1 MAQKR
6 YGVDQI
12 VPMLRRADVE
22 LGKGKKVPEVCKRL
36 GITQQTYYRW
46 RQKYGGMA
54 PEMAKELKALQKE
67 NTRLKKLVADQA
79 PGQRHLEGSREG
91 KLLSLEQRRLAVSEV
106 RRQLGPGTVSER
118 RACRVWVSHARH
130 SVTSRIDQQTSGSSW
145 PRCGASPIVALGS
158 ATLACIS
165 RCEPLVGTSITS
177 ELSESGGKRTCKCLR
192 NSTVAGGC
200 PIVAARIAA
209 SVGVLSTRITS
220 GRTTSSQIELRM
232 DDRFGCWW

>member
-12 VPMLRRADVE
+12 VLMLRRADVE

-91 KLLSLEQRRLAVSEV
+91 KLLSPEQRRLACSASSISWNRKSEA
-106 RRQLGPGTVSER
+106 S
-118 RACRVWVSHARH
+118 AY
-130 SVTSRIDQQTSGSSW
+130 SSFFSTAIHFR
-145 PRCGASPIVALGS
+145 PNRS
-158 ATLACIS
+158 ATCPVVFDPAKGS
-165 RCEPLVGTSITS
+165 RTQWT
-177 ELSESGGKRTCKCLR
+177 
-192 NSTVAGGC
+192 A
-200 PIVAARIAA
+200 
-209 SVGVLSTRITS
+209 
-220 GRTTSSQIELRM
+220 
-232 DDRFGCWW
+232 